1 MPSAMEGPLS
11 KTGIGASVLRKE
23 DARYLHGRGR
33 FVGDIQM
40 PGLQD
45 VAFQRSPAAHARIR
59 NIRIPETCASAIFR
73 AEDLAGVKPIRA
85 VSAIPGFKVS
95 DYPALA
101 TGKVRFV
108 GEPIVMA
115 VARSRALAEDLVQQV
130 AVEFE
135 QLPPLTDA
143 LAARQPGAALVH
155 DHWADNV
162 FMTTAIN
169 GNIDD
174 LAKTAPVVVTREY
187 RMNRQNMAPLEG
199 KAVLAYWDDRADQLV
214 VYTSTQSPHM
224 IRAGLSEFLGL
235 DQRQIRVIAPDV
247 GGAFGYK
254 VILQPEE
261 LCIAW
266 LALKRR
272 HPVRWIE
279 DRRENLTAG
288 ANTRQH
294 HYRVTAYAD
303 ERGRLLGLDAEITVD
318 IGAYSVWPFT
328 AGLEGAMAGGNL
340 PGPYRLEAYR
350 CKTYSVATNKPPF
363 VPYRGVARPGVCF
376 AIELT
381 IDAVARAVGREPA
394 ELRIENLVPPEAMP
408 FTNIAGKKFDSG
420 DYPNSVRLAMQH
432 IDLAGV
438 RARQKRGEADG
449 RLIGVGFG
457 MYTEQTAHG
466 TGVFAQWG
474 TPIIPGFE
482 QATVRLTPDGG
493 AEVRIGCHSH
503 GQGME
508 TSMAQIVSEELGLT
522 PAEVSVLHGD
532 TALTPFSTGT
542 YASRCIVMDG
552 GAVTESCA
560 VLAKRLAKIGAHLLQ
575 CRVDEVRL
583 EGGRVK
589 GPRGD
594 VSMREI
600 AHVWY
605 RRPEQ
610 LPADVDPAGL
620 EVTAGYKPKVD
631 TGAFTYATHAAVV
644 AVDPELGHVEILD
657 YVIIEDCGV
666 MVNPM
671 IVDGQAYGG
680 TTQGIGTALYEES
693 PYDSSGQPLASTLAD
708 YLLPGATEAPSYRIH
723 HTETPS
729 PHTHHGVKGV
739 GEGSAIAPPA
749 TVVNAIND
757 ALKPLGV
764 EIAETPATPRRILAA
779 LSAAPKTGRAAA

>member
-1 MPSAMEGPLS
+1 MPSAMEGTLS

-40 PGLQD
+40 PGLRD
-45 VAFQRSPAAHARIR
+45 VAFLRSPAAHARIR
-59 NIRIPETCASAIFR
+59 NIRIPETCATAIFR

-101 TGKVRFV
+101 TGKVRFL

-169 GNIDD
+169 GNLDD

-261 LCIAW
+261 LCVAW

-318 IGAYSVWPFT
+318 IGAYSVW
-328 AGLEGAMAGGNL
+328 
-340 PGPYRLEAYR
+340 
-350 CKTYSVATNKPPF
+350 
-363 VPYRGVARPGVCF
+363 
-376 AIELT
+376 
-381 IDAVARAVGREPA
+381 
-394 ELRIENLVPPEAMP
+394 
-408 FTNIAGKKFDSG
+408 
-420 DYPNSVRLAMQH
+420 
-432 IDLAGV
+432 
-438 RARQKRGEADG
+438 
-449 RLIGVGFG
+449 
-457 MYTEQTAHG
+457 
-466 TGVFAQWG
+466 
-474 TPIIPGFE
+474 
-482 QATVRLTPDGG
+482 
-493 AEVRIGCHSH
+493 
-503 GQGME
+503 
-508 TSMAQIVSEELGLT
+508 
-522 PAEVSVLHGD
+522 
-532 TALTPFSTGT
+532 
-542 YASRCIVMDG
+542 
-552 GAVTESCA
+552 
-560 VLAKRLAKIGAHLLQ
+560 
-575 CRVDEVRL
+575 
-583 EGGRVK
+583 
-589 GPRGD
+589 
-594 VSMREI
+594 
-600 AHVWY
+600 
-605 RRPEQ
+605 
-610 LPADVDPAGL
+610 
-620 EVTAGYKPKVD
+620 
-631 TGAFTYATHAAVV
+631 
-644 AVDPELGHVEILD
+644 
-657 YVIIEDCGV
+657 
-666 MVNPM
+666 
-671 IVDGQAYGG
+671 
-680 TTQGIGTALYEES
+680 
-693 PYDSSGQPLASTLAD
+693 
-708 YLLPGATEAPSYRIH
+708 
-723 HTETPS
+723 
-729 PHTHHGVKGV
+729 
-739 GEGSAIAPPA
+739 
-749 TVVNAIND
+749 
-757 ALKPLGV
+757 
-764 EIAETPATPRRILAA
+764 
-779 LSAAPKTGRAAA
+779 